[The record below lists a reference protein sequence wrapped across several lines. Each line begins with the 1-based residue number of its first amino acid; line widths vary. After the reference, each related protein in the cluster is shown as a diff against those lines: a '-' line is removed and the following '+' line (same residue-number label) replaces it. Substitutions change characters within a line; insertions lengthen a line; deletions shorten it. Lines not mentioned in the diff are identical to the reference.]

1 MKLRRFNQ
9 QGMKQFVE
17 LIERGRAEGLSS
29 VPFEWLEAPPLT
41 EPLRPA
47 IEAERPTGFDSK
59 LQYVEWL
66 DGAARR
72 SGTTVPKEDDGFWA
86 WLTLWLFDLLCPP
99 NAAGVRKLKE
109 TIRYIPNVKSLA
121 YKRHSLTGPYFVYDS
136 YRDRLETAQI
146 LLSGKFDELD
156 RLYRLTYENDV
167 VGIPCVLDVLTE
179 LYFDRQAKS
188 LKRNFGSEQPGNVR
202 RLFKFFDRLMWTYD
216 LDSLT
221 KEGVLAMLPREFD
234 RWKKGTPA
242 PSHLKTA
249 TA

>member
-9 QGMKQFVE
+9 QGLKQFVE
-17 LIERGRAEGLSS
+17 LIQRGRAEGLSS
-29 VPFEWLEAPPLT
+29 VPFEWLEAPALT
-41 EPLRPA
+41 EPLRPS
-47 IEAERPTGFDSK
+47 IEAERPTRFASK
-59 LQYVEWL
+59 LDYVMWL
-66 DGAARR
+66 DDAARR

-99 NAAGVRKLKE
+99 NAAGFRKLKE

-136 YRDRLETAQI
+136 YRDRLETAKI
-146 LLSGKFDELD
+146 LLSGHFDELD
-156 RLYRLTYENDV
+156 RLYRLTYENDL
-167 VGIPCVLDVLTE
+167 VGIPCVLDVLSE
-179 LYFDRQAKS
+179 LYFDREANS

-234 RWKKGTPA
+234 RWKQRAGGAAKA
-242 PSHLKTA
+242 KAA
-249 TA
+249 TS